1 MASGKV
7 VGVVSWGYGCA
18 QVGIPGIY
26 ARVSSAQDFIANG
39 ICQLSSFPPDSCS
52 NGGGPDGGGSDINCF
67 SDRMTVTTR
76 DDGVKRM
83 DQLEIGD
90 MVLTKEGTYDKV
102 YSFGHLDR
110 DRKTEFL
117 HILSDGVHHAPLE
130 ITADHLVLVDSL
142 GFVPA
147 GQVKPGDRLVSTSST
162 TTTSDTGTAVVV
174 LSVHKVQRHGMYAPF
189 TTSGTIV
196 VNGLIASNYIALPP
210 VFQSHISFGEQH
222 AWQHV
227 AYTPYRVYCSWV
239 VNCRDE
245 KRHDATGLSNA
256 VTVWLPLL
264 HWFEEQDNN
273 DPNSFV
279 LATAVAVM
287 RHGQQHMMIIIISI
301 AACLAVVAMLRY
313 RVGIT
318 KSAGKRTTTAH
329 Y

>member
-1 MASGKV
+1 
-7 VGVVSWGYGCA
+7 
-18 QVGIPGIY
+18 
-26 ARVSSAQDFIANG
+26 
-39 ICQLSSFPPDSCS
+39 
-52 NGGGPDGGGSDINCF
+52 
-67 SDRMTVTTR
+67 MTVTTR

-117 HILSDGVHHAPLE
+117 HIQSEGVHHAPLE

-147 GQVKPGDRLVSTSST
+147 GQVKPGDRLVSTSTMTS
-162 TTTSDTGTAVVV
+162 TTSDTGTAVVV

-239 VNCRDE
+239 VNCR
-245 KRHDATGLSNA
+245 
-256 VTVWLPLL
+256 
-264 HWFEEQDNN
+264 
-273 DPNSFV
+273 
-279 LATAVAVM
+279 
-287 RHGQQHMMIIIISI
+287 
-301 AACLAVVAMLRY
+301 C
-313 RVGIT
+313 
-318 KSAGKRTTTAH
+318 
-329 Y
+329 